1 MSYDA
6 DKLRASGDRAVAG
19 AGVGWKILRTDNWKV
34 SHESSVAYL
43 TNDIVSEAILRNS
56 LWVFYKLND
65 NISITNKLLSETGTD
80 TYLRNETGINYSL
93 TETVSIGLSN
103 IYTEDPVDNNVLNVT
118 IGITW

>member
-1 MSYDA
+1 
-6 DKLRASGDRAVAG
+6 
-19 AGVGWKILRTDNWKV
+19 
-34 SHESSVAYL
+34 
-43 TNDIVSEAILRNS
+43 
-56 LWVFYKLND
+56 
-65 NISITNKLLSETGTD
+65 LLSETGTD